1 MVLHQK
7 VLPRLAVIF
16 PTDDAAELLYR
27 DHVEAARAV
36 IENYHGVRLPF
47 YATSLP
53 ELRRR
58 QVRSFERKTAGT
70 LPNGQPIIE
79 IEGLLQCLEP
89 LLE

>member
-1 MVLHQK
+1 MDNH
-7 VLPRLAVIF
+7 
-16 PTDDAAELLYR
+16 Y
-27 DHVEAARAV
+27 
-36 IENYHGVRLPF
+36 GVRYPF

-53 ELRRR
+53 TPRRR

-89 LLE
+89 LLR